1 MAAKFSY
8 VGQFSDSGSKNSF
21 YRLKGKPYG
30 FKSFPNKSLAE
41 FAHAVQS
48 HLAPYLAPKVYSVVC
63 RIRVPNYF
71 VDGIKNNKIKY
82 RTEMVLSDW
91 GYLTEIAKPFVCKT
105 RDCEGACMD
114 SGYCPNYSVL
124 SDLLYSMNQYGVEY
138 ADCHEG
144 NFGYV
149 QRGRYKVLVPIDFG
163 RESVGYT
170 DDGMF
175 PEVCWDGAED
185 TCCDCEN
192 CQNKYEESEYV

>member
-8 VGQFSDSGSKNSF
+8 VGKYENSGSRNSF
-21 YRLKGKPYG
+21 YKLSGKPYG

-48 HLAPYLAPKVYSVVC
+48 HLAPYLAPKVYSPVC

-91 GYLTEIAKPFVCKT
+91 GYLTEIAKPFVC
-105 RDCEGACMD
+105 RNSECEGSCID
-114 SGYCPNYSVL
+114 SGCCSNYYVL
-124 SDLLYSMNQYGVEY
+124 SDLLEEISDYGVEY
-138 ADCHEG
+138 SDCHEG

-149 QRGRYKVLVPIDFG
+149 RRGKSRILVPIDFG
-163 RESVGYT
+163 RESIGYT
-170 DDGMF
+170 DDDMF
-175 PEVCWDGAED
+175 PEVCYQGVDDAY
-185 TCCDCEN
+185 CDCPK
-192 CQNKYEESEYV
+192 CEECYV